1 MDTLIPTGWTAY
13 LDAAGTWVAV
23 ILTLFV
29 FSYLLGDN
37 ALYRLAEH
45 IFVGVAVGYAAV

>member
-1 MDTLIPTGWTAY
+1 MDTQSLSPV
-13 LDAAGTWVAV
+13 LDTIGVWVAF

-37 ALYRLAEH
+37 IL
-45 IFVGVAVGYAAV
+45 